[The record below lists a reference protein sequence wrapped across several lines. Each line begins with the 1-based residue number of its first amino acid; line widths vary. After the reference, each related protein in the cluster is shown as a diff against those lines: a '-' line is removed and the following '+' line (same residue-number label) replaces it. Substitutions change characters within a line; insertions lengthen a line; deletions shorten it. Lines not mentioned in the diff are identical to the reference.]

1 MIRIAQR
8 LWLGGQSDW
17 ERTVRLAREPWH
29 VIHACKE
36 PYHRLFVGYSGRGCP
51 KDSPEYLWAVRGR
64 RTALNLVD
72 GQEPEWVPEE
82 AVDFAIDTI
91 SKWTEEF
98 PVLLHC
104 NRGESRSAVIGMLYL
119 ASQGRF
125 PGMDFEAAEAQSREG
140 HEALHYAEVGEVQK
154 VISAKLTLTYLFQ
167 GGRQ

>member
-36 PYHRLFVGYSGRGCP
+36 PYHRLFVGYSGRGW
-51 KDSPEYLWAVRGR
+51 WAVRGR
-64 RTALNLVD
+64 RIALNLVD
-72 GQEPEWVPEE
+72 GQEPEWVPEA

-91 SKWTEEF
+91 NKWTEEF

-119 ASQGRF
+119 TSQGRF
-125 PGMDFEAAEAQSREG
+125 PGMDFEAAEAEFTRIYPPYNPARGMRLFAMQKWEK
-140 HEALHYAEVGEVQK
+140 YAK
-154 VISAKLTLTYLFQ
+154 
-167 GGRQ
+167 